1 MDKDPHICLFKLKSF
16 FLDLK
21 ILDMN
26 LNLKSHNRLNLGVI
40 ELDLIFFPLE
50 NTDIV
55 PSETLPELF
64 L

>member
-1 MDKDPHICLFKLKSF
+1 
-16 FLDLK
+16 
-21 ILDMN
+21 MN